1 MANVFIDSNLWVY
14 AFIETQRN
22 EEETKRNKII
32 LLLEEVNKKDNIT
45 ISVQVINEFH
55 WTVKTKYDVGEG
67 EIRNKVINGILKVA
81 KVTPVD
87 LSIYKSAF
95 QIRDN
100 YNISYWDSLI
110 ITSALENGCNILYS
124 EDMQHNQLIENRL
137 RIINPF
143 K

>member
-67 EIRNKVINGILKVA
+67 EIRNKVINGILKA